1 MNFNLSNNNIMVKPT
16 LLVLAAGMGSRYGS
30 LKQMDGIKPNGE
42 AIIDYSV
49 YDAIRA
55 GFGKVVFVIRHS
67 FEADFKEVFNAE
79 RFGHKIDVEYV
90 FQELDYLPEGFQLP
104 AERVK
109 PWGTNHAV
117 MMAAE
122 VINEPF
128 AVINADDYYGANA
141 FYEIHE
147 HLVNAKDF
155 DFCMVAY
162 ELDKTLSENGTV
174 ARGIC
179 DVKDGFLK
187 DVVERTKI
195 NSKGQ
200 FTEDGEDW
208 TQLPMDSKVSMNLWG
223 FTPAL
228 FAELEKEFDSFLK
241 TADLQKDECL
251 IPSMVDKLVKNGT
264 ATVKVYTN
272 KDKWYGI
279 TYREDKEAVQAAI
292 KAFCDQG
299 LYN

>member
-1 MNFNLSNNNIMVKPT
+1 MNTT
-16 LLVLAAGMGSRYGS
+16 LVVMAAGMGSRFGG
-30 LKQMDGIKPNGE
+30 LKQMEPIGPNGE
-42 AIIDYSV
+42 VLLDFSV
-49 YDAIRA
+49 YDAKKA
-55 GFGKVVFVIRHS
+55 GFNKVVFIIK
-67 FEADFKEVFNAE
+67 EEIEKDFKEIVGKKIE
-79 RFGHKIDVEYV
+79 KVIDVDYV
-90 FQELDYLPEGFQLP
+90 MQDMTILPEGRKKPFGTSHAILCCKDT
-104 AERVK
+104 VK
-109 PWGTNHAV
+109 
-117 MMAAE
+117 
-122 VINEPF
+122 EPF

-147 HLVNAKDF
+147 HLVSAEDF

-200 FTEDGEDW
+200 FTEDGESW

-228 FAELEKEFDSFLK
+228 FGELEKEFDSFLK

-292 KAFCDQG
+292 KGFCDQG